1 MQYVR
6 QLENG
11 YVIRSSEHNAQ
22 GIISFDQTAI
32 YQLDGHLAMTG
43 DYALAVE
50 INGDEYAE
58 IHGEDPDPSVD
69 PDDQTP
75 TGDDVMTREELTA
88 KVTELEEQNAMLM
101 ECIMEMSEI
110 VYA

>member
-1 MQYVR
+1 M
-6 QLENG
+6 
-11 YVIRSSEHNAQ
+11 IRSSEHNAQ
-22 GIISFDQTAI
+22 GIISFDQSAT
-32 YQLDGHLAMTG
+32 YQLDGRPAMTV

-75 TGDDVMTREELTA
+75 AGEDVMTREELTA

-101 ECIMEMSEI
+101 ECLMEMSEI